1 MVETH
6 GHLPERY
13 ILGKE
18 SETEGV
24 RDILFSR
31 DRQLSLQERYR
42 SDTMATVHLLC
53 GLPGSGKTTF
63 ARELE
68 ETHKAMRYTYD
79 EWMVQLY
86 GRSPPTDQF
95 ETLFNRVSILIWR
108 IATRNLALG
117 TDVILDKGFWR
128 KRDRENVRQAAAAI
142 GAESKLY
149 FLDAPI
155 DVLRKRILT
164 RSKSDQDSLWI
175 NDHAFTEF
183 INRFEPPGN
192 DEDFVLI
199 QTG

>member
-1 MVETH
+1 
-6 GHLPERY
+6 
-13 ILGKE
+13 
-18 SETEGV
+18 
-24 RDILFSR
+24 
-31 DRQLSLQERYR
+31 
-42 SDTMATVHLLC
+42 MATVHLLC
-53 GLPGSGKTTF
+53 GRPGSGKTTF

-68 ETHKAMRYTYD
+68 KTHTAVRYTYD

-86 GRSPPTDQF
+86 GRSPPADQF
-95 ETLFNRVSILIWR
+95 ETLFNRVSNLIWR

-117 TDVILDKGFWR
+117 TDVILDKGFWY
-128 KRDRENVRQAAAAI
+128 KRDRENTRQAAAAI

-175 NDHAFTEF
+175 NDQAFTEF
-183 INRFEPPGN
+183 INRFEPPGD

>member
-1 MVETH
+1 
-6 GHLPERY
+6 
-13 ILGKE
+13 
-18 SETEGV
+18 
-24 RDILFSR
+24 
-31 DRQLSLQERYR
+31 
-42 SDTMATVHLLC
+42 MATVHLLC
-53 GLPGSGKTTF
+53 GRPGSGKTTF

-86 GRSPPTDQF
+86 GRSPPADQF
-95 ETLFNRVSILIWR
+95 EALFNRVSNLIWR

-117 TDVILDKGFWR
+117 TDVILDKGFWY

-164 RSKSDQDSLWI
+164 RSKGDQNYLWI
-175 NDHAFTEF
+175 NDQAFTEF
-183 INRFEPPGN
+183 INRFEPPGD
-192 DEDFVLI
+192 DEDFILVWTE
-199 QTG
+199 Q

>member
-1 MVETH
+1 MVEIH

-24 RDILFSR
+24 RDILFL
-31 DRQLSLQERYR
+31 DCQFHLSLNEGYL

-53 GLPGSGKTTF
+53 GRPGSGKTTF

-68 ETHKAMRYTYD
+68 ETHKAVRYTYD
-79 EWMVQLY
+79 EWMIQLY
-86 GRSPPTDQF
+86 GRSPEQF
-95 ETLFNRVSILIWR
+95 EALFNRVSNLIWR

-128 KRDRENVRQAAAAI
+128 KRERENVRQAAAAI

-164 RSKSDQDSLWI
+164 RSKSDKDALWI
-175 NDHAFTEF
+175 NDQAFTEF
-183 INRFEPPGN
+183 INRFEPPGD
-192 DEDFVLI
+192 DEDFILI
-199 QTG
+199 RTG

>member
-1 MVETH
+1 
-6 GHLPERY
+6 
-13 ILGKE
+13 
-18 SETEGV
+18 
-24 RDILFSR
+24 
-31 DRQLSLQERYR
+31 
-42 SDTMATVHLLC
+42 MATVYLLC
-53 GLPGSGKTTF
+53 GRPGSGKTTF

-68 ETHKAMRYTYD
+68 KTHKAMRYTYD

-86 GRSPPTDQF
+86 GRSPEQF
-95 ETLFNRVSILIWR
+95 EALFNRVSNLIWR

-117 TDVILDKGFWR
+117 TDVILDKGFWS
-128 KRDRENVRQAAAAI
+128 KRDRENTRQVAAAI
-142 GAESKLY
+142 GAETKLY

-183 INRFEPPGN
+183 INRFEPPSD